1 MRIDRMPVPGNGMLH
16 HVVTRDGKRFCL
28 LIDADRNRH
37 LFTYHTDDADDA
49 AADVDIPAES
59 IVLEPDEADEIAE
72 ILHTRPELIGERGR

>member
-28 LIDADRNRH
+28 LVDADRNRH
-37 LFTYHTDDADDA
+37 LFVYRADDPDADI
-49 AADVDIPAES
+49 ADIDVPAET